1 MFPFPRLTPL
11 QPGSDVHP
19 CKRACLPEP
28 PHLSGLPC
36 WQTERNQ
43 VTDASQRTGIRQIA
57 SQWLSEDVC
66 GIRDDCTLMM
76 SCRGRIWVSLSEGNA
91 KTCLEQIPVTE
102 SPRAYG
108 PHKSTFTTPRKSVL
122 SVQIRGKKRTHPL
135 AYCPPG
141 SRVVCADYL
150 AHLLRRCTRLLKV
163 LPSRQRS
170 DMSRICPVRM
180 GFRGLLHHLG
190 KTVYFCL
197 SSWRGW

>member
-43 VTDASQRTGIRQIA
+43 VTDASQRTGIRRIA

-91 KTCLEQIPVTE
+91 KTCLEQSPVTY
-102 SPRAYG
+102 SPRPMGLIRAHS
-108 PHKSTFTTPRKSVL
+108 PRPVNPLNPSNPLNPWWKEKS
-122 SVQIRGKKRTHPL
+122 H
-135 AYCPPG
+135 
-141 SRVVCADYL
+141 
-150 AHLLRRCTRLLKV
+150 
-163 LPSRQRS
+163 
-170 DMSRICPVRM
+170 RM
-180 GFRGLLHHLG
+180 GISP
-190 KTVYFCL
+190 V
-197 SSWRGW
+197 